1 MEEKVLKCSFLDHFS
16 KVEDYRNNPTYP
28 LIEIIVVTI
37 CAVICGATDW
47 THIEEFGKARLDW
60 LRDRLGL
67 ELEFGI
73 PSHDTFSRVFAC
85 LDPDILAKAFFDWI
99 QAVCKSL
106 DGDIIPIDGKT
117 VRRSFDKGDNKGAI
131 HLVNAFSHK
140 NGVCLGQVKVDDKSN
155 EITAIPK
162 LLELLIIKGAI
173 VTIDAIGTQTEI
185 AEIIIKAEADY
196 VLSLKDNQETLCE
209 SVKDFF
215 EQGLVNNFQNIDHD
229 KYRSLDKDHGRIEE
243 RICYVVAVKKYSDVL
258 VNTEKWAGLKS
269 IVLVKSKVIIVQ
281 TGEIKTENRYFIS
294 SLELDAKKILRA
306 VRAHWN
312 IENCLHWTLDV
323 VFHEDDSR
331 MRVGDEPENFSI
343 IRKIA
348 LNYLRNEKTAK
359 VGVKGKQLKAALDVQ
374 YLETVLNLL

>member
-1 MEEKVLKCSFLDHFS
+1 MEEKILECSFLEHFE
-16 KVEDYRNNPTYP
+16 KVKDYRNNPTYP
-28 LIEIIVVTI
+28 LIEIIVITI

-47 THIEEFGKARLDW
+47 THIEEFGKARIDW

-85 LDPDILAKAFFDWI
+85 LDPDILAKAFSDWI

-106 DGDIIPIDGKT
+106 AGDIIPIDGKT
-117 VRRSFDKGDNKGAI
+117 VRRSFDRSDNKGAI
-131 HLVNAFSHK
+131 HIVNAFSHK

-173 VTIDAIGTQTEI
+173 VTIDAMGTQTEI
-185 AEIIIKAEADY
+185 AEQITTAEADY
-196 VLSLKDNQETLCE
+196 VLSLKGNQGNLHE

-215 EQGLVNNFQNIDHD
+215 EQSLANGFQNVDHD
-229 KYRSLDKDHGRIEE
+229 KDLTIDKDHGRIEE
-243 RICYVVAVKKYSDVL
+243 RICYVVSVKKYSDVL
-258 VNTEKWAGLKS
+258 INTEKWAGLKS
-269 IVLVKSKVIIVQ
+269 IILVKSKVTIVQ
-281 TGEIKTENRYFIS
+281 TGETMTENRYFIS
-294 SLELDAKKILRA
+294 SLEPDAKKIIEA
-306 VRAHWN
+306 VRAHWS

-323 VFHEDDSR
+323 VFREDDSR
-331 MRVGDEPENFSI
+331 MRVGDEPENFSL
-343 IRKIA
+343 IRKVA

-359 VGVKGKQLKAALDVQ
+359 VGVKGKQLKAALDIK
-374 YLETVLNLL
+374 YLETVLKLL